1 MVTEKAM
8 PKLPILKP
16 DRGSH
21 VPEEYGIPHA
31 QKTLEILLGMIY
43 YHTRGKIMTTSKIAI
58 TIDQNTLNRL
68 DRLVKSRFFPNRSR
82 AIQEAV
88 AEKLERLEKTRL
100 ARESAKLN
108 PKFEQKLSEEGFDT
122 EIVEWPEY

>member
-1 MVTEKAM
+1 
-8 PKLPILKP
+8 
-16 DRGSH
+16 
-21 VPEEYGIPHA
+21 
-31 QKTLEILLGMIY
+31 MIY
-43 YHTRGKIMTTSKIAI
+43 YHTKGEVMTTSKIAI

-68 DRLVKSRFFPNRSR
+68 DLLVKSRFFPNRSR

-88 AEKLERLEKTRL
+88 AEKLERFEKNRL

-108 PKFEQKLSEEGFDT
+108 PEFEQELSEEGFDT